1 MAKGEGEMARIT
13 PERFQE
19 IVRETLPFG
28 QMLGAEILDLAE
40 GRARFRLPFKAE
52 LTRHGGTIG
61 GPFMMGL
68 ADMVMYAVVLSCIPD
83 AEGAV
88 TSNLTMNFLRRPGPA
103 AMIAD
108 GRMLRLG
115 RRLAFGEVE
124 LFSEG
129 DPDMV
134 AHATAT
140 YALPGR

>member
-1 MAKGEGEMARIT
+1 MSRIT

-19 IVRETLPFG
+19 IVRETLPFAAS
-28 QMLGAEILDLAE
+28 LGVEILELEE
-40 GRARFRLPFKAE
+40 GQARFRLPFKPE
-52 LTRHGGTIG
+52 MTRHGGTIG
-61 GPFMMGL
+61 GPIMMGL
-68 ADMVMYAVVLSCIPD
+68 ADMVMYAVVLSCVAD
-83 AEGAV
+83 AVGAV
-88 TSNLTMNFLRRPGPA
+88 TSNLTMNFLRRPGQA
-103 AMIAD
+103 SMIAD

-124 LFSEG
+124 IFTEG

>member
-1 MAKGEGEMARIT
+1 MSRMT
-13 PERFQE
+13 PERFLE
-19 IVRETLPFG
+19 IVRETLPFAAS
-28 QMLGAEILDLAE
+28 LGVDILVLEE
-40 GRARFRLPFKAE
+40 GHARVRLPFNPDM
-52 LTRHGGTIG
+52 TRHGGTIG
-61 GPFMMGL
+61 GPIMMGL
-68 ADMVMYAVVLSCIPD
+68 ADMVMYAVVLSCIED
-83 AEGAV
+83 AVGAV
-88 TSNLTMNFLRRPGPA
+88 TSNLTMNFLRRPGQV

-124 LFSEG
+124 LFSEH

>member
-1 MAKGEGEMARIT
+1 MSRIT

-28 QMLGAEILDLAE
+28 EVLGVEILDLAE
-40 GRARFRLPFKAE
+40 GRARFRLPFKPE
-52 LTRHGGTIG
+52 FTRHGGTIG
-61 GPFMMGL
+61 GPFMMGF
-68 ADMVMYAVVLSCIPD
+68 ADMVMYAVVLSCVAD
-83 AEGAV
+83 AVGSV
-88 TSNLTMNFLRRPGPA
+88 TSNLTMNFLRRPGQT

>member
-1 MAKGEGEMARIT
+1 MARIT

-19 IVRETLPFG
+19 IVRDTLPFG
-28 QMLGAEILDLAE
+28 AILGVEIVALAE
-40 GRARFRLPFKAE
+40 GQARFRLPFKPE

-61 GPFMMGL
+61 GPFLMGL
-68 ADMVMYAVVLSCIPD
+68 ADMVMYAVVLSCVPN
-83 AEGAV
+83 AEAAV

-103 AMIAD
+103 AVIAE

>member
-1 MAKGEGEMARIT
+1 MAQIT
-13 PERFQE
+13 AERFQE
-19 IVRETLPFG
+19 IVRETLPFAAS
-28 QMLGAEILDLAE
+28 LGVEILVIEA
-40 GRARFRLPFKAE
+40 GRARIRLPFKPDM
-52 LTRHGGTIG
+52 TRHGGTIG
-61 GPFMMGL
+61 GPIMMAL
-68 ADMVMYAVVLSCIPD
+68 ADMVMYAVVLSRVGD
-83 AEGAV
+83 AVGAV

-103 AMIAD
+103 AMIAE

>member
-1 MAKGEGEMARIT
+1 MSRIT

-28 QMLGAEILDLAE
+28 EILGVEILALDE
-40 GRARFRLPFKAE
+40 GHARFRLPFKPA

-68 ADMVMYAVVLSCIPD
+68 ADMVMYAVVLSCMPD
-83 AEGAV
+83 AVGAV
-88 TSNLTMNFLRRPGPA
+88 TSNLTMNFLRRPGQA

>member
-1 MAKGEGEMARIT
+1 MTRIT
-13 PERFQE
+13 PERFME
-19 IVRETLPFG
+19 IVRETLPFAAS
-28 QMLGAEILDLAE
+28 LGVEILVLEE
-40 GRARFRLPFKAE
+40 GRARVRLPFKPDM
-52 LTRHGGTIG
+52 TRHGGTIG
-61 GPFMMGL
+61 GPIMMGL
-68 ADMVMYAVVLSCIPD
+68 ADMAMYAVVLSCVED
-83 AEGAV
+83 AVGAV
-88 TSNLTMNFLRRPGPA
+88 TSNLTMNFLRRPGPV

>member
-1 MAKGEGEMARIT
+1 MARIT

-28 QMLGAEILDLAE
+28 AILGVEILEITE
-40 GRARFRLPFKAE
+40 GHARFRLPFRPE

-68 ADMVMYAVVLSCIPD
+68 ADMAMYAVVLSCVEN

-88 TSNLTMNFLRRPGPA
+88 TSNLTMNFLRRPA
-103 AMIAD
+103 QVAMIAE

-134 AHATAT
+134 GHATVT